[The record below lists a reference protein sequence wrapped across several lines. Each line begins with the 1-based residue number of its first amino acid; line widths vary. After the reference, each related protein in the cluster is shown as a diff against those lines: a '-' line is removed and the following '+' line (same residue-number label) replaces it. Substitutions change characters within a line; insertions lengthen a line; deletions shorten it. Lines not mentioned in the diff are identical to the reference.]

1 MGFNEG
7 HVLVRA
13 VRRQVHPLEGRNALE
28 VLQIC
33 LDQEVHRFSLEAH
46 RICLAQGARN
56 ALEVHRSSLEVS
68 RICLVQEAR
77 RFSLEVRRICLARE
91 VRRFSL
97 EVRRSS
103 LGARRIYL
111 VREVLKNGP
120 VVRLS

>member
-13 VRRQVHPLEGRNALE
+13 VRRQVHPLEGRNASE
-28 VLQIC
+28 VLRIC
-33 LDQEVHRFSLEAH
+33 LDQEVHRLSLEAH

-56 ALEVHRSSLEVS
+56 ALEVHRSSLEVR
-68 RICLVQEAR
+68 RICLVQEA
-77 RFSLEVRRICLARE
+77 
-91 VRRFSL
+91 RRFSL

>member
-13 VRRQVHPLEGRNALE
+13 VRRQVHPLEGRNASE
-28 VLQIC
+28 VLRIC
-33 LDQEVHRFSLEAH
+33 LDQEVHRLSLEAH

-56 ALEVHRSSLEVS
+56 ALEVHRSSLEV
-68 RICLVQEAR
+68 
-77 RFSLEVRRICLARE
+77 RRICLARE
-91 VRRFSL
+91 VRRICLVQEARRFSL